1 MEPKPAL
8 GTLSSALSA
17 LLEDQARL
25 KKRLREL
32 QQLKREARVTPKLKV
47 RGQMVPFPVPEV
59 PLEFRGR
66 TEQAQEA
73 ARSVVSKLRICCP
86 LPGGSALVTF
96 DDPKVAKQ
104 VLRQELHQVALEECR
119 LRVRVRPLELPVV
132 PGVQVASAASRKH
145 VLVSGLP
152 AGLALPE
159 EALLDKLELFFG
171 KARHGGGDVDTRELL
186 TGGAVLGFAD
196 EGVAQHLCQ
205 VGQFQVPLGGQQVP
219 LRVTPYMNGVIQE
232 AKVSTLRQ
240 LPALL
245 QSSRAPPCLSLLLRL
260 QFPPQIRWQP
270 VPCSVLVLGIPDVLD
285 GPELRDVLEVHF
297 QKPTCGG
304 GEVAAVAVV
313 PPGERGLAVFTLGS
327 G

>member
-32 QQLKREARVTPKLKV
+32 QQLKREARVTPKLK
-47 RGQMVPFPVPEV
+47 VPFPVPEV

-232 AKVSTLRQ
+232 AK
-240 LPALL
+240 
-245 QSSRAPPCLSLLLRL
+245 
-260 QFPPQIRWQP
+260 IRWQP